1 MDSEAFA
8 RRCVEVCEDRKAGD
22 VILFDVRNISVLAD
36 FYILCTANS
45 EPHLRA
51 VQDHLHQELAK
62 TGVRPRGREGV
73 AASRWVI
80 VDYGDVLIHVMDP
93 ERRDYYRLEE
103 LWGQD
108 CILYR
113 SPQDTSSAPVA
124 FGREAARQGSGGGL
138 PRGRKPRAVP
148 EQD

>member
-1 MDSEAFA
+1 MPQASVRPMDSEAFA

-103 LWGQD
+103 LCTARTWFLG
-108 CILYR
+108 LRRER
-113 SPQDTSSAPVA
+113 SERNTLMLNRWPI
-124 FGREAARQGSGGGL
+124 
-138 PRGRKPRAVP
+138 P
-148 EQD
+148 EP